1 MSTKDVLNHH
11 LQAFS
16 AGNAEEAAKDYDDRS
31 VLITQNGQA
40 VGRAAIKAAMTEL
53 FSGLFKPGTYEF
65 AIDETEIAGDV
76 AFIAWHADT
85 ASHDIPLGTDTYV
98 VRDGKIAVQ
107 TFAAQM
113 TPK

>member
-1 MSTKDVLNHH
+1 MSTEDVLKHH

-16 AGNAEEAAKDYDDRS
+16 AGDAEEAAKDYDTES
-31 VLITQNGQA
+31 VLITQEGQV
-40 VGRAAIKAAMTEL
+40 VGRDAIKAAL
-53 FSGLFKPGTYEF
+53 AGFFSGMFKPGTYEF
-65 AIDETEIAGDV
+65 AMDETEISGDV

-85 ASHDIPLGTDTYV
+85 ATHEIPLGTDTFV
-98 VRDGKIAVQ
+98 VRDGTIAVQ